1 MKKHILELV
10 GCMLLCT
17 ALTACTQEQA
27 TLSGILFDRGHG
39 SAWGNQF
46 YIEVY
51 PEEIAVMRHFPNG
64 AQEQTVSE
72 HIPITAEQWQQLTE
86 AIENLQLQKKST
98 PWWKKLFTSSR
109 QDDGEYRNLT
119 LGWETGG
126 KTAQTAYQWP
136 QSTQANALEALLE
149 QFAATAAQANSPADW
164 SDAR

>member
-51 PEEIAVMRHFPNG
+51 PEEIAVMRHFR
-64 AQEQTVSE
+64 
-72 HIPITAEQWQQLTE
+72 TAL
-86 AIENLQLQKKST
+86 KSR
-98 PWWKKLFTSSR
+98 PSASIF
-109 QDDGEYRNLT
+109 
-119 LGWETGG
+119 
-126 KTAQTAYQWP
+126 P
-136 QSTQANALEALLE
+136 
-149 QFAATAAQANSPADW
+149 
-164 SDAR
+164 